1 MESPV
6 TSTALVPVTAV
17 TVWQDVNSQW
27 DHLNQNF
34 NRASN
39 TLNGLQK
46 VLERIY
52 EEKNKSFMEGF
63 TRANEAAQKMSSRT
77 GGSDDEGGS
86 NVKKG
91 FLGKADKI
99 LKALDVSAFEVI
111 TYIGEK
117 AVGCILSRRKEAA
130 AAVAAGGA
138 GGGAAAVAVASGAGR
153 EAASS
158 EPAKGKERKS
168 GVLSK
173 TMDSLG
179 SLDLGGIFGGV
190 KSLGE
195 KILAQSEDTK
205 YKKSMEDL
213 QGNMNGALEAMGQK
227 ATAALTPVLNMLN
240 NAFKSGQMTQVLNFM
255 ANIFLVI
262 ATVIGLVVQGL
273 FFMMGVIQ
281 QNWDVVGPILAA
293 IAFVLLAAM
302 IVQVYAL
309 AVAWLAANWPIL
321 LIVAAIGLLIYCLQQ
336 SGVSVGEAV
345 VAIAAVFGWLK
356 AFITNIVISLY
367 NTFIIFA
374 DFFRNLFIDPAFA
387 VKKLFYD
394 LAMNALNFIFQI
406 AIGIENFAGGFIKVM
421 AEAINF
427 VLKKFKSLTD
437 FLSKIPGFEFL
448 ANISPNLLD
457 TANPHV
463 FSDTIS
469 KVKGMIPEPT
479 SDKEVYNTKKKEFVD
494 YTDSVDEYTKKGQA
508 LVDKFGS
515 SVNFKKKGSGEGTGT
530 ATNINK
536 VNEVGSINDTVNIS
550 SDDLK
555 LLRDLA
561 EIQAIQNFVELT
573 PTVQVTTGN
582 INNAGDID
590 TIINK
595 IGQKL
600 NEEFISAA
608 QGVYT

>member
-1 MESPV
+1 MESPA
-6 TSTALVPVTAV
+6 TSMALVPITAV

-27 DHLNQNF
+27 DRLNQNF

-39 TLNGLQK
+39 NLNDLQT

-63 TRANEAAQKMSSRT
+63 TRAQEAAQKLSSRT
-77 GGSDDEGGS
+77 GGSDDEGAS
-86 NVKKG
+86 PVKKG

-117 AVGCILSRRKEAA
+117 AVGYILSRRKEAA

-138 GGGAAAVAVASGAGR
+138 VSGVS
-153 EAASS
+153 ASS
-158 EPAKGKERKS
+158 GTGSEADSPRSVREKQKKPGI
-168 GVLSK
+168 LSK

-179 SLDLGGIFGGV
+179 SLDVGGIFAGV

-195 KILAQSEDTK
+195 KILGQSEDSK

-227 ATAALTPVLNMLN
+227 ATAALTPVLDMLN

-255 ANIFLVI
+255 ANVFMVI
-262 ATVIGLVVQGL
+262 TTVIGLVIEGL

-302 IVQVYAL
+302 IIQVYAL

-356 AFITNIVISLY
+356 AFIENIVIYFY
-367 NTFIIFA
+367 NIFIIFA
-374 DFFRNLFIDPAFA
+374 DFFRNLFIDPVFA

-394 LAMNALNFIFQI
+394 IAINFLNFLFQM
-406 AIGIENFAGGFIKVM
+406 AVGAENFAGGFIKAM

-427 VLKKFKSLTD
+427 VLKKFKNLTD
-437 FLSKIPGFEFL
+437 FLSNIPGFEFL

-457 TANPHV
+457 TTNPHV
-463 FSDTIS
+463 FSDLIG
-469 KVKGMIPEPT
+469 KAKDMIPEPT
-479 SDKEVYNTKKKEFVD
+479 SDKEVHNSKKKEFVD
-494 YTDSVDEYTKKGQA
+494 YAASVDNASKGA
-508 LVDKFGS
+508 EKLVSNFS
-515 SVNFKKKGSGEGTGT
+515 SKVNFKKKGDEDKGTSAT
-530 ATNINK
+530 ANNINK
-536 VNEVGSINDTVNIS
+536 VNEVGKINDTVNIS

-561 EIQAIQNFVELT
+561 EIQAIQNFVELA
-573 PTVQVTTGN
+573 PTVQVTTGD

-600 NEEFISAA
+600 HEQLLSSA